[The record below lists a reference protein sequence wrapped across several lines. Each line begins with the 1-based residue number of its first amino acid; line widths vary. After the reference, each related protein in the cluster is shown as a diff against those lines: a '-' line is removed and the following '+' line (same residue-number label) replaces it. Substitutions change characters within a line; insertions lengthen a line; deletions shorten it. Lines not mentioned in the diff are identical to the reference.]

1 MECPVNKTLCQYAL
15 LRFRPFVETGEFA
28 NVGIVLM
35 APEKRFFGYR
45 LLARYGRVTQFFNE
59 LDRKVYLNARALFKE
74 ELDRFTA
81 ELRRAALDGRK
92 AVANV
97 DLANNLFGELT
108 RPREAIFQFDEP
120 RLALAEDPKA
130 KLQELFEHYVER
142 NFVTKEYQERILE
155 SSVRKM
161 LFRAKV
167 GNEYQRQKIGNADF
181 AVNFP
186 FVHMVEEKA
195 TRIIKPLFLAQPDTT
210 RLLTHGGQWVDKI
223 RRLRKR
229 NALPENVLFPVT
241 APAQGARQF
250 AAFEEIQAEL
260 AEQEVQIAPAND
272 EALILEFAV
281 NAR

>member
-1 MECPVNKTLCQYAL
+1 MNKTLCQYAL

-45 LLARYGRVTQFFNE
+45 LLTRYGRVTQFFNE

-92 AVANV
+92 SVADV

-108 RPREAIFQFDEP
+108 RPREAILQFDEP

-130 KLQELFEHYVER
+130 KLQELYEHYVER
-142 NFVTKEYQERILE
+142 NFVTKEYQERLLE

-161 LFRAKV
+161 LFRAKI
-167 GNEYQRQKIGNADF
+167 GNEYQRQKIGGADF

-186 FVHMVEEKA
+186 FVHMDEEKA

-241 APAQGARQF
+241 APAQGTRQF

>member
-1 MECPVNKTLCQYAL
+1 MNKTLCQYAL

-28 NVGIVLM
+28 NVGIVLI

-45 LLARYGRVTQFFNE
+45 LLTRYGRVTQFFNE
-59 LDRKVYLNARALFKE
+59 LDRKVYLNARALFKD

-92 AVANV
+92 AVADV

-142 NFVTKEYQERILE
+142 NFVTKEYQERLLE

-161 LFRAKV
+161 LFRAKI

-186 FVHMVEEKA
+186 FVHMVDEKA
-195 TRIIKPLFLAQPDTT
+195 TRIIKPLYLAQPDTT

-229 NALPENVLFPVT
+229 NTLPKNVLFPVT
-241 APAQGARQF
+241 APAQSARQF
-250 AAFEEIQAEL
+250 AAFEEIKTEL
-260 AEQEVQIAPAND
+260 ADLQVQIAAAND
-272 EALILEFAV
+272 EGLILQFAAQTV
-281 NAR
+281 

>member
-1 MECPVNKTLCQYAL
+1 VNKTLCQYAL
-15 LRFRPFVETGEFA
+15 LRFRPFIETGEFA
-28 NVGIVLM
+28 NVGIVLI

-45 LLARYGRVTQFFNE
+45 LLTRYGRVTQFFNE
-59 LDRKVYLNARALFKE
+59 LDRKIYLNARALFKE

-81 ELRRAALDGRK
+81 QLRRAALDGRK
-92 AVANV
+92 AVADV

-108 RPREAIFQFDEP
+108 RQREAIFQFDEP
-120 RLALAEDPKA
+120 RLALAEDPKT

-142 NFVTKEYQERILE
+142 NFVTKEYQERLLE
-155 SSVRKM
+155 SNVRKL
-161 LFRAKV
+161 LFRAKI
-167 GNEYQRQKIGNADF
+167 GNEYQRQKIGSTDF

-195 TRIIKPLFLAQPDTT
+195 TRIIKPLYLAQPDTT

-229 NALPENVLFPVT
+229 NTLPKNVLFPVT
-241 APAQGARQF
+241 APTQGATQF
-250 AAFEEIQAEL
+250 AAFEEIKAEL

>member
-1 MECPVNKTLCQYAL
+1 MNKTLCQYAL

-45 LLARYGRVTQFFNE
+45 LLTRYGRVTQFFNE

-92 AVANV
+92 SVADV

-108 RPREAIFQFDEP
+108 RPREAILQFDEP

-130 KLQELFEHYVER
+130 KLQELYEHYVER
-142 NFVTKEYQERILE
+142 NFVTKEYQERLLE
-155 SSVRKM
+155 SNVRKM
-161 LFRAKV
+161 LFRAKI
-167 GNEYQRQKIGNADF
+167 GNEYQRQKIGGADF

>member
-1 MECPVNKTLCQYAL
+1 MNKTLCQYAL

-45 LLARYGRVTQFFNE
+45 LLTRYGRVTQFFNE

-92 AVANV
+92 SVADV

-108 RPREAIFQFDEP
+108 RPREAILQFDEP

-142 NFVTKEYQERILE
+142 NFVTKEYQERLLE

-161 LFRAKV
+161 LFRAKI
-167 GNEYQRQKIGNADF
+167 GNEYQRQKIGGADF

-186 FVHMVEEKA
+186 FVHMDEEKA

-241 APAQGARQF
+241 APAQGTRQF